1 MKIKETELA
10 INIPLQL
17 LFHVEDI
24 HLVTGI
30 ARKWD
35 LNLNIKTFKGKGGGG
50 NNVEH
55 FWIFKI
61 CLQTSDFFY
70 SCYLTRL
77 FETTTA
83 VCKNYKLCIVQ

>member
-10 INIPLQL
+10 INIPLLL

-35 LNLNIKTFKGKGGGG
+35 LNLNIKTFKGEGATMLK
-50 NNVEH
+50 
-55 FWIFKI
+55 IFGFLK
-61 CLQTSDFFY
+61 L
-70 SCYLTRL
+70 
-77 FETTTA
+77 
-83 VCKNYKLCIVQ
+83 VYKLQIFSFLLSNQVV